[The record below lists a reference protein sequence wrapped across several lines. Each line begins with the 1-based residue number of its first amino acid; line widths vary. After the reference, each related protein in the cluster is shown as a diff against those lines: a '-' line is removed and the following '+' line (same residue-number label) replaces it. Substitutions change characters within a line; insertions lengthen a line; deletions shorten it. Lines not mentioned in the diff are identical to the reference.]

1 MAGKNT
7 TYVADQV
14 AIVMDRNTKGQV
26 GIRKRFLE
34 IAEKLDVDLARKW
47 ILEHVEQTRWFRA
60 LFGAN
65 DWAVADTETTGTG
78 VADQICE
85 LAIVRPDR
93 VAFSRM
99 LRPTVP
105 ISPGASEKH
114 GITSEMVVGLPTF
127 GEVQAEIEK
136 SFSLVEPGEAPITRL
151 LWYNGEFDI
160 RLKRQTAFAHRVP
173 DPKWPEYVEVMER
186 VGVWCGSW
194 NAREISWRWPK
205 LEGGHRAQGDCE
217 YLIKY
222 MRVMGQSDDEFAMSL
237 YEETAP
243 ANKDGET

>member
-1 MAGKNT
+1 MAGKTT

-26 GIRKRFLE
+26 GIRKRFGE
-34 IAEKLDVDLARKW
+34 ITDKLGVQTGRAWLR
-47 ILEHVEQTRWFRA
+47 EHIEQTLWFRA
-60 LFGAN
+60 LFDSN

-78 VADQICE
+78 IADQICE

-99 LRPTVP
+99 LRPTVS
-105 ISPGASEKH
+105 ISPGASGAH
-114 GITSEMVVGLPTF
+114 GITNEMVAGLPTF
-127 GEVQAEIEK
+127 GEVQSEILEAFK
-136 SFSLVEPGEAPITRL
+136 PGASSEEPIARL
-151 LWYNGEFDI
+151 LWYNGDFDI
-160 RLKRQTAFAHRVP
+160 RLKRQTAFAHRIQ
-173 DPKWPEYVEVMER
+173 DPKWPEHIEVMDR

-194 NAREISWRWPK
+194 NAREGSWRWPK

-222 MRVMGQSDDEFAMSL
+222 MRVMASSDDAFAASL
-237 YEETAP
+237 YAESETL
-243 ANKDGET
+243 

>member
-1 MAGKNT
+1 MAGKST

-14 AIVMDRNTKGQV
+14 AIVMDRNTRGQV
-26 GIRKRFLE
+26 GIKKRFTE
-34 IAEKLDVDLARKW
+34 IAEKLSLAHARAW
-47 ILEHVEQTRWFRA
+47 LLEHVEQTRWFRD
-60 LFGAN
+60 LFTTN

-85 LAIVRPDR
+85 LAIVRPNR

-99 LRPTVP
+99 LRPTVQ
-105 ISPGASEKH
+105 ISPGATEAH
-114 GITSEMVVGLPTF
+114 GITNQMLVGLPTF
-127 GEVQAEIEK
+127 GEVQDEIMK
-136 SFSLVEPGEAPITRL
+136 SFEPSDQDESPIIRL
-151 LWYNGEFDI
+151 LWYNGDFDI

-173 DPKWPEYVEVMER
+173 DPTWPEYVEVMER

-194 NAREISWRWPK
+194 NAREESWRWPK

-222 MRVMGQSDDEFAMSL
+222 MRVMASSDDEYAMSL
-237 YEETAP
+237 YAESGP
-243 ANKDGET
+243 

>member
-1 MAGKNT
+1 MAGKTT

-26 GIRKRFLE
+26 GIRKRFTE
-34 IAEKLDVDLARKW
+34 IADKLGKAHGRAWL
-47 ILEHVEQTRWFRA
+47 LEHVEQTRWFA
-60 LFGAN
+60 ELFKRN

-78 VADQICE
+78 IADQICE
-85 LAIVRPDR
+85 LAIVRPNR

-105 ISPGASEKH
+105 ISPGATDKH
-114 GITSEMVVGLPTF
+114 GITNEMVAGLPTF
-127 GEVQAEIEK
+127 GEVQSEIMK
-136 SFSLVEPGEAPITRL
+136 SFEPVDSDELPITRL

-173 DPKWPEYVEVMER
+173 DPKWPEYIEVMER

-194 NAREISWRWPK
+194 NAREESWRWPK

-217 YLIKY
+217 YLIEH
-222 MRVMGQSDDEFAMSL
+222 MRIMASSDLDFALGL
-237 YEETAP
+237 YEES
-243 ANKDGET
+243 ES